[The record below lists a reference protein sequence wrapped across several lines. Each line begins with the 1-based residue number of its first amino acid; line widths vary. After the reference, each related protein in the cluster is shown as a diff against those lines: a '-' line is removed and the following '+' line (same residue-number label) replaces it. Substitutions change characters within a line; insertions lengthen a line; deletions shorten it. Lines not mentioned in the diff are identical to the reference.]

1 MKFSDWLKN
10 LDYQVLQGDIDTEV
24 EDVVYDSRKA
34 AEGTVFVCMKGT
46 RIDSHS
52 FIDDVMEK
60 GVKVFVV
67 EREVQLPEGIT
78 AIRVE
83 NARHALAEISAARFH
98 YPAKRMIMVGVT
110 GTKGKTTTA
119 HMIKSILEAAGKKV
133 GSNRNHRSCY

>member
-60 GVKVFVV
+60 GVKVFFTYSPRNILALSPESTEEARAKLHTYLCENLCVPV
-67 EREVQLPEGIT
+67 ISDLEESLYAGTYLYGTDNHLSTEGVRIRTERV
-78 AIRVE
+78 IRD
-83 NARHALAEISAARFH
+83 LAEVL
-98 YPAKRMIMVGVT
+98 K
-110 GTKGKTTTA
+110 
-119 HMIKSILEAAGKKV
+119 
-133 GSNRNHRSCY
+133 